1 MGGLNVEGGQGEDGQ
16 AESDLAA
23 CLKDSKRYIIN
34 PHRESARARAR
45 ERERERQTDRTR
57 EREEEREKGA

>member
-34 PHRESARARAR
+34 P
-45 ERERERQTDRTR
+45 T
-57 EREEEREKGA
+57 